1 MNPARHHTPGPF
13 GNNALTY
20 SFMRIRIIYIIFY
33 VFCFLNSFSQ
43 TDSVKQIVEEMPLF
57 EGVEGLNKFREYVIN
72 NLMYPDS
79 AVTNKLN
86 GWVMVEFIVDTTGQV
101 TNINVVKG
109 LREDYDKEV
118 VKVISNSPKWT
129 PGKENGKPVNVKFS
143 YPIKFISF
151 DNENNINNNRNK
163 QKHKRNR

>member
-1 MNPARHHTPGPF
+1 
-13 GNNALTY
+13 
-20 SFMRIRIIYIIFY
+20 MRLRIIHIILF
-33 VFCFLNSFSQ
+33 VFCFFNSFSQ
-43 TDSVKQIVEEMPLF
+43 ADSVKLIVEEMPLF
-57 EGVEGLNKFREYVIN
+57 EGVAGIDKFREYVIN
-72 NLMYPDS
+72 NLRYPDS
-79 AVTNKLN
+79 SVSNKLN
-86 GWVMVEFIVDTTGQV
+86 GYVMVEFIVDTAGQV

-118 VKVISNSPKWT
+118 VKVISSSPRWT

-151 DNENNINNNRNK
+151 NNENNINNNRNK